1 MMPVLQ
7 ALVIA
12 ERIYT
17 DDVGRK
23 IICGTFNEIRLSDS
37 SVAQQVE
44 GPDGTKLHTLQGG
57 ADVGSPSAFLSLTDV
72 VDGTELKLQMVNLTK
87 NEVMFHVGVKIE
99 KAHRLAT
106 VEMVL
111 PLPATSIF
119 ATEPG
124 TLSLEVVWKGEILGS
139 ARITVVKQ
147 NP

>member
-1 MMPVLQ
+1 MMPILQ

-17 DDVGRK
+17 DSAGRK
-23 IICGTFNEIRLSDS
+23 IICGTFNEITLSDAT
-37 SVAQQVE
+37 VVQQVD
-44 GPDGTKLHTLQGG
+44 GPDGKKLQGG
-57 ADVGSPSAFLSLTDV
+57 ADVGSPSAFLSFTDV

-87 NEVMFHVGVKIE
+87 NEVMFHVDVKIE
-99 KAHRLAT
+99 KANRLAT
-106 VEMVL
+106 VEMVI

-124 TLSLEVVWKGEILGS
+124 TLSLEVVWNGEIMGS

-147 NP
+147 TL